1 MSRKNPDWESNY
13 TSPKIMAYP
22 AVGDVLKDRYHLL
35 KVIKK
40 GGMSTVYQAE
50 DKQMQH
56 TKKQSVFIAV
66 KVLAPYL
73 LDDKHTVNMFQEE
86 ALINMEKLGGHQ
98 NIVNIHSYEQDA
110 GYHFFIMQWLDGHD
124 LDDELRL
131 LNNTETQ
138 GLSLNVLLSYLD
150 NIVSAL
156 SYAHKR
162 GVIHRDIKP
171 GNLFKC
177 KDGNIVLLDFGVS
190 HNNDDS
196 SNKVSNGIMIS
207 GSYEY
212 MPPEADIASHV
223 PDAQDD
229 IYGLAICIYQ
239 LLSGELPFKGRL
251 ACHRDQ
257 THEDMLVKPCPEMSQ
272 DQWLVLKNA
281 FTIYKEER
289 KAQTIEEFLHFF
301 INPPVSYSVP
311 VKTNAIS
318 PYMEEAKSLPF
329 VKYLFL
335 DKTLPVLKVFIL
347 GLLLTGLSYTVYIW
361 QNKDRQYIEQEITTR
376 QTPAL
381 IKRERAQ
388 RQIQSAADAEKQ
400 PASIKSQL
408 SVRQTKGSAQIN
420 AAAQYDPDGKRA
432 EYKEQVDLINYLL
445 NMDNNVSDKITQ
457 SSLNIAEKKLQLLTG
472 SYSGLPS
479 KEELTTKLNEAR
491 RKLNSNKKTTV
502 SSETSTQQD
511 VNGHS
516 EEQTDTFTDDI
527 IEMEFARI
535 KAGRFIMGSPDGRNG
550 SSKEMTRD
558 DDEKQHEVTIS
569 RDYYLGKYEV
579 TQGQWKIVM
588 GSNPSYFSRCGSDCP
603 VEEVSWDGVQT
614 FILRLN
620 EVLQASGKNY
630 KYRLPTEAEWEYA
643 ARAGTTEATY
653 NGNLTLSGI
662 NNIPELD
669 KIAWY
674 GGNSE
679 ATYVGAYD
687 CSDWSGMQYPK
698 ITLCGTQP
706 AGGKSQNSW
715 GLHDML
721 GNVWEWVAD
730 RYTAYPKDPVIDPKI
745 NGQKTNAYRVY
756 RGGGWGYN
764 ASFCRAAKRNRRTPD
779 YKHYNLGFRLARD
792 IR

>member
-1 MSRKNPDWESNY
+1 MPRKNPDWESNY

-22 AVGDVLKDRYHLL
+22 AVGDLLKERYHLL

-40 GGMSTVYQAE
+40 GGMSTVYKAE

-56 TKKQSVFIAV
+56 TKKQSVFVAV

-73 LDDKHTVNMFQEE
+73 LDDKHTVEKFQEE
-86 ALINMEKLGGHQ
+86 AIINMEKLGGHQ
-98 NIVNIHSYEQDA
+98 NIVNIHSYEQDG

-131 LNNTETQ
+131 LHNTEIQ
-138 GLSLNVLLSYLD
+138 GISLGVLLGYLGS
-150 NIVSAL
+150 IVSAL

-177 KDGNIVLLDFGVS
+177 KDNNIVLLDFGVS

-196 SNKVSNGIMIS
+196 SVVSNGIMIS

-257 THEDMLVKPCPEMSQ
+257 THEDMLVKPCVEMSQ
-272 DQWLVLKNA
+272 EQWLVLKNA

-289 KAQTIEEFLHFF
+289 KAQTIEEFLHFL
-301 INPPVSYSVP
+301 INPPIINSVP

-318 PYMEEAKSLPF
+318 AYIDNSKSLPF

-335 DKTLPVLKVFIL
+335 NKTLPVLKVFVL

-381 IKRERAQ
+381 IKRERKQ
-388 RQIQSAADAEKQ
+388 VQNRADADKQ
-400 PASIKSQL
+400 LASINSQQ
-408 SVRQTKGSAQIN
+408 SVMQIEDSAQLK
-420 AAAQYDPDGKRA
+420 APAQYDSDGKRA

-445 NMDNNVSDKITQ
+445 NMDNNVSEKIAQ

-472 SYSGLPS
+472 NYAGLPG
-479 KEELTTKLNEAR
+479 KEELTVKLNKAR
-491 RKLNSNKKTTV
+491 LKLNSNKKIAV
-502 SSETSTQQD
+502 DSIDASTQKK
-511 VNGHS
+511 VIMHS
-516 EEQTDTFTDDI
+516 EEQEKTFMDDI
-527 IEMEFARI
+527 IEMEFVLI

-550 SSKEMTRD
+550 STKEMTRD
-558 DDEKQHEVTIS
+558 EDENQHEVTIS

-579 TQGQWKIVM
+579 NQGQWKIVM

-603 VEEVSWDGVQT
+603 VEEVSWNDVQT

-630 KYRLPTEAEWEYA
+630 TYRLPTEAEWEYA

-653 NGNLTLSGI
+653 NGNLTLAGI

-698 ITLCGTQP
+698 ITLCGTQS
-706 AGGKSQNSW
+706 AGGKKQNSW

-730 RYTAYPKDPVIDPKI
+730 RYTAYPKEPVVDPII
-745 NGQKTNAYRVY
+745 NAQKKNAYRVY

-792 IR
+792 VP